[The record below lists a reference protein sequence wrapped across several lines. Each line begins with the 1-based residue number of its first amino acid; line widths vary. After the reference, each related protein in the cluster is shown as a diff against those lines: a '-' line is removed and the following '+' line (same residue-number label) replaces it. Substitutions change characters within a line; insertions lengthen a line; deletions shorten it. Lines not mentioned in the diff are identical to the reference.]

1 MADPPYLFQI
11 LPKSAAIYEPKM
23 NGQQHARV
31 LESDMAFKLPEF
43 WTDESGAVTVDWVIL
58 AAGVIGLA
66 LASMGVVIDGT
77 EDLSGD
83 VEATLSSQLI
93 STSF

>member
-1 MADPPYLFQI
+1 MTQAV
-11 LPKSAAIYEPKM
+11 ST
-23 NGQQHARV
+23 
-31 LESDMAFKLPEF
+31 F
-43 WTDESGAVTVDWVIL
+43 WTDEAGAVTVDWVIL

-83 VEATLSSQLI
+83 VDSTLSSQLI

>member
-1 MADPPYLFQI
+1 
-11 LPKSAAIYEPKM
+11 
-23 NGQQHARV
+23 
-31 LESDMAFKLPEF
+31 MAFKLPEF

>member
-1 MADPPYLFQI
+1 MRDRLYNF
-11 LPKSAAIYEPKM
+11 
-23 NGQQHARV
+23 
-31 LESDMAFKLPEF
+31 LE
-43 WTDESGAVTVDWVIL
+43 DEAGAVTVDWVIL

-66 LASMGVVIDGT
+66 LATTGVVIDGT

-83 VEATLSSQLI
+83 VETTLSSPLI

>member
-1 MADPPYLFQI
+1 MKYLV
-11 LPKSAAIYEPKM
+11 S
-23 NGQQHARV
+23 H
-31 LESDMAFKLPEF
+31 F
-43 WTDESGAVTVDWVIL
+43 WGDETGAVTVDWVIL

-77 EDLSGD
+77 EDLTGD
-83 VEATLSSQLI
+83 VNAELSSQLI

>member
-1 MADPPYLFQI
+1 MIYLVSQ
-11 LPKSAAIYEPKM
+11 
-23 NGQQHARV
+23 
-31 LESDMAFKLPEF
+31 F
-43 WTDESGAVTVDWVIL
+43 WEDDSGAVTVDWVIL
-58 AAGVIGLA
+58 SAGVIGLA

-83 VEATLSSQLI
+83 VDSTLSSQLI